1 MGQSK
6 PSNSDEIT
14 IKEIDAWKLSF
25 SKSERCLC
33 INTLS
38 YHPFTLKLSRNDL
51 KEIFGNKDLNKKV
64 DFIFR
69 RLNIK

>member
-1 MGQSK
+1 MSRNK
-6 PSNSDEIT
+6 PSDSKDEIT

-33 INTLS
+33 INTTS

-51 KEIFGNKDLNKKV
+51 RELIDSIDKL
-64 DFIFR
+64 
-69 RLNIK
+69 IKQVG